1 MKIYFFLTILSA
13 SILLSCS
20 KKAENNNNVS
30 ASTDS
35 ISTVNIQTQ
44 QIKITAEQF
53 KNLGLELGNFT
64 DIPMNNEIKVAGTV
78 EVPPENQVSLS
89 IPISGFVKTI
99 LPNNALQGWFVKKGT
114 VLATIESIEFIQLQQ
129 DYFQAVAHSA
139 FLEKELERQQ
149 TLSVEDIGVKKKLQ
163 QADAEFNSNQALI
176 KALEAKLK
184 VLGIT
189 ASALK
194 KGDISPVINVVSPI
208 TGYVKN
214 APINIGKSVTPNDI
228 LFELINRDDLHIQLK
243 VLEKDASKIQKGQK
257 ILIEDK
263 RLGDKTYATVFLVG
277 QAFED
282 DTKALNI
289 HAHLDNRQLE
299 HKLTPGMF
307 INARIL
313 TGTHLA
319 KVLPESAI
327 LRESTGNFIIA
338 LENQNDKEVV
348 FKKIPVKLGTT
359 QGANIEV
366 ELPDDAGNVVSVVI
380 NKAHFLSGMS
390 GTDEE

>member
-1 MKIYFFLTILSA
+1 MKIYFFISILSV
-13 SILLSCS
+13 SILVSCS
-20 KKAENNNNVS
+20 KKAESNNTVS
-30 ASTDS
+30 ASADS
-35 ISTVNIQTQ
+35 TSTVNTQTQ

-53 KNLGLELGNFT
+53 KNLGVELGNFT
-64 DIPMNNEIKVAGTV
+64 EIPMNNEIKVAGTV

-89 IPISGFVKTI
+89 IPITGFVKTI

-129 DYFQAVAHSA
+129 DYFQAVAHSV

-149 TLSVEDIGVKKKLQ
+149 TLSAEDIGVKKKLQ

-189 ASALK
+189 ASTLK
-194 KGDISPVINVVSPI
+194 RGDISPVINVVSPI
-208 TGYVKN
+208 TGFVKN

-263 RLGDKTYATVFLVG
+263 RLGDNAYATVFLVG

-282 DTKALNI
+282 ETKALNI

-299 HKLTPGMF
+299 QKLTPGMF
-307 INARIL
+307 INARIF
-313 TGTHLA
+313 TGTHVA
-319 KVLPESAI
+319 KALPESAI
-327 LRESTGNFIIA
+327 LRESIGNFIIA

-366 ELPDDAGNVVSVVI
+366 ELPGNAGNVVSVVI